1 MHEAN
6 LQKITLFPSPM
17 NPENA
22 LKHLIVQS
30 VDSAIRQLFPKKYFS
45 LCHVYAIVGSNVAS
59 IILNRNYRPVAGL
72 SIIDCGAGNFIK
84 LLDNRAFSSDD
95 GGAYHCWIESQPN
108 DAVNN
113 KELIDIPFKHNSAYA
128 RYHNLVWKK
137 KDSDYLWGDFDQ
149 LVINTGLDA
158 LPESFPDGKIWLQE
172 TPEGQ
177 DWMCRQVS
185 EHLDEYCKITTLS
198 LKLIK
203 TYDTLVKVR
212 QLH

>member
-1 MHEAN
+1 MN
-6 LQKITLFPSPM
+6 L
-17 NPENA
+17 ENA

-30 VDSAIRQLFPKKYFS
+30 VDSAIRQLFPDKYFS

-72 SIIDCGAGNFIK
+72 SIIDCGAGSFIK
-84 LLDNRAFSSDD
+84 MIDNHAFSSAN
-95 GGAYHCWIESQPN
+95 GGAFHSWIESQPK
-108 DAVNN
+108 DAGIK

-137 KDSDYLWGDFDQ
+137 KDSSYLWGDFDK
-149 LVINTGLDA
+149 LVINAGLND
-158 LPESFPDGKIWLQE
+158 LPENFPEGKIWLQE

-177 DWMCRQVS
+177 DWMYRQVS
-185 EHLDEYCKITTLS
+185 DHLDEYCKITTLS

-203 TYDTLVKVR
+203 TYNTLVKIR
-212 QLH
+212 QCH